1 MVKTTNIQNKTEL
14 LALSNQLGDE
24 LTSIKGE
31 IDAIKTKL
39 DAASNYD
46 GLNFEGAANIIKT
59 NLTNVVTAMETLS
72 TNISSY
78 VTSLNE
84 FDQYEAPLP
93 EDDLVPPEMETPD
106 TLVTTQPEE
115 ETKPEETPTDGET
128 VPEEKPTE
136 ETTPEEKP
144 TEGTTPIVPPVT
156 TPPAEEETK
165 PDEGETPGNDEKP
178 EEEVEEEKT
187 QPQPQPQQPKPQ
199 QPAPQPEPKPEPTFK
214 PEELDAEEPVVVGT
228 GDANI
233 DVSKFS
239 NNEELGYIVT
249 TGNTSFEL
257 GEKDFN
263 LLCAIIEAESDGTY
277 DGTLSVAS
285 AILNRC
291 ENEEYNKLY
300 GMDPIAQITG
310 TNQFEGYTTGE
321 FQKYMNNNSDIVVEA
336 VKAALAG
343 VRNHKLC
350 TY

>member
-1 MVKTTNIQNKTEL
+1 MIKTTNIQNKTEL
-14 LALSNQLGDE
+14 LTLSNKLGDE
-24 LTSIKGE
+24 LTLVKGE
-31 IDAIKTKL
+31 IEAIKTKL

-46 GLNFEGAANIIKT
+46 GLNFEGAASIIKT
-59 NLTNVVTAMETLS
+59 NLTNVITAMETLS

-84 FDQYEAPLP
+84 FDQYEDPLQ
-93 EDDLVPPEMETPD
+93 EDDLVPPELETPD
-106 TLVTTQPEE
+106 TLVPTTPDEE
-115 ETKPEETPTDGET
+115 ETNPEENKPEETN
-128 VPEEKPTE
+128 PEEKPSEE

-144 TEGTTPIVPPVT
+144 TEGTTPIVPLVDNQ
-156 TPPAEEETK
+156 TPPEEEKK
-165 PDEGETPGNDEKP
+165 PEEGETIPEEKP
-178 EEEVEEEKT
+178 EEEVEEEK
-187 QPQPQPQQPKPQ
+187 PKPQPQQPKPQ
-199 QPAPQPEPKPEPTFK
+199 QPAPQQPKPEPEPEFK

-228 GDANI
+228 GDTNI

-239 NNEELGYIVT
+239 NNEELGYLVT

>member
-1 MVKTTNIQNKTEL
+1 MIKTTNIQNKTEL

-24 LTSIKGE
+24 LTAVKGE

-39 DAASNYD
+39 DSASNYD
-46 GLNFEGAANIIKT
+46 GLNFEGAAAIIKT

-84 FDQYEAPLP
+84 FDQYEDPLQ
-93 EDDLVPPEMETPD
+93 EDDLVAPELETPD
-106 TLVTTQPEE
+106 TLVPTTPDEE
-115 ETKPEETPTDGET
+115 ETKPEENPTEEPT
-128 VPEEKPTE
+128 PEEKPSEE

-156 TPPAEEETK
+156 EQTPPEEEK
-165 PDEGETPGNDEKP
+165 EPENQTPGNEEEKP
-178 EEEVEEEKT
+178 EEEPKP
-187 QPQPQPQQPKPQ
+187 QQPQPQQPKPQ
-199 QPAPQPEPKPEPTFK
+199 QPAPQQPQPEEPTFK

-228 GDANI
+228 GDPNI

-239 NNEELGYIVT
+239 NNEELGYLVT

-257 GEKDFN
+257 GEKDFD

-310 TNQFEGYTTGE
+310 ANQFEGYTSGE
-321 FQKYMNNNSDIVVEA
+321 FQKYMNNNSNTVVEA

>member
-1 MVKTTNIQNKTEL
+1 MIKTTNVQNKEEL
-14 LALSNQLGDE
+14 LSLSKKLGDE
-24 LTSIKGE
+24 LTSVKGE

-46 GLNFEGAANIIKT
+46 GLNFEGAAAIIKT
-59 NLTNVVTAMETLS
+59 NLTNVVSAMETLS
-72 TNISSY
+72 TNISGY

-84 FDQYEAPLP
+84 FDQYEDPLQ
-93 EDDLVPPEMETPD
+93 EDDLVAPELETPD
-106 TLVTTQPEE
+106 TLVPTTPDEE
-115 ETKPEETPTDGET
+115 ETKQEET
-128 VPEEKPTE
+128 KPE

-144 TEGTTPIVPPVT
+144 SEEETTPDEKPIEQTTPVVPPVT
-156 TPPAEEETK
+156 ETTPPEEEKK
-165 PDEGETPGNDEKP
+165 PEEDETPSKEEKP
-178 EEEVEEEKT
+178 EDEEKP
-187 QPQPQPQQPKPQ
+187 QPKPQPQQPKPQ
-199 QPAPQPEPKPEPTFK
+199 PPASQPEPNPEFK
-214 PEELDAEEPVVVGT
+214 PEELDAEEPVVVGK
-228 GDANI
+228 GDTNI
-233 DVSKFS
+233 DVSKFT
-239 NNEELGYIVT
+239 NNEELGYLVT

-257 GEKDFN
+257 GEKDFD

-285 AILNRC
+285 ALLNRC

-321 FQKYMNNNSDIVVEA
+321 FKKYMNNNSDIVVEA